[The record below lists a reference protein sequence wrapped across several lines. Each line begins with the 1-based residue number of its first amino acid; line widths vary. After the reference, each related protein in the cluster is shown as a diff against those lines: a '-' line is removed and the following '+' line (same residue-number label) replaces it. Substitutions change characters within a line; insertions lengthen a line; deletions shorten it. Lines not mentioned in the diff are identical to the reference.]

1 MTPPRS
7 GLRPP
12 PPRGG
17 GASGPAEPDP
27 PRPLET
33 DPLARYWSKRNFA
46 VTSEPR
52 GDVAATSGTS
62 GSELAF
68 VVQKHHASRLHY
80 DFRLELDG
88 VMLSWAVPRGPSY
101 DPKDMRM
108 AIHVEDHPLSYN
120 GFEGT
125 IPRGQYGAGTVIV
138 WDNGTWEPAVDPH
151 QGLKDGKLVFT
162 LHGHKLFGL
171 WELVRIARPGDRQ
184 EPWLLFKKRDH
195 HAKPRSA
202 YDVVS
207 ALPDSVVAKPLKA
220 PPATAAGPTG
230 AVKAPMPATLSPQLA
245 SLASAAP
252 TSGAWIWEIK
262 LDGYRLMA
270 RIADGKAQLITRGGH
285 DWSSKMPALV
295 GALQS
300 LKLKT
305 AWLDG
310 EIVVMGKN
318 GTPEFNALQSAFDRS
333 RTDSILYFL
342 FDLPYFEGHDLR
354 ATPLVQR
361 RQLLKQLLDE
371 HPHDHLRF
379 SADFDADAAS
389 ILESARRMGLEGV
402 IAKRKDAPYESRR
415 TETWLKLK
423 NKLRQEFVVAGYTD
437 RSSGEAEIGS
447 LLLAVH
453 DDGGRL
459 VYVGNVGTGWNAKTA
474 AELRQRLQKIEVAA
488 SPFGTRPLHQHRWA
502 VRDPAAQH
510 FVKPALVAEI
520 EFSDW
525 TPDNQVRH
533 AKYLGLRIDKDAKS
547 VKRES
552 AVMPQGPALV
562 KAGSSIVGG
571 IKVSHPERIIDA
583 STGITKLE
591 VVRYYESVADWIL
604 PHLKGRPCS
613 LVRGPTG
620 VGGELFFQKHIE
632 SLQITGIDE
641 LDPALW
647 PGHAPLLQVPT
658 AKALIAAAQM
668 NVIEFH
674 TWNSL
679 VRKIDQPDRV
689 IFDLDPGE
697 GERWERVQEAATLVR
712 GLLQALGLQS
722 WLKTSGGKGLHVVV
736 PLTPRDGQETVKA
749 FARAAVEHIAQVIPQ
764 RFTAKMGAANRVGKL
779 FVDYLR
785 NNHGATTAAA
795 YSARSRPGLGVSMP
809 ITWDDLAALKR
820 SDQWTVRT
828 AREHLSFQTVDPW
841 ADYARCKQTLSAGL
855 KTLGLGTAPAAP
867 PRSRARSARA

>member
-1 MTPPRS
+1 MTDKPQH
-7 GLRPP
+7 
-12 PPRGG
+12 
-17 GASGPAEPDP
+17 
-27 PRPLET
+27 

-52 GDVAATSGTS
+52 GDVAAS

-88 VMLSWAVPRGPSY
+88 VMLSWAVPKGPSY

-120 GFEGT
+120 SFEGT
-125 IPRGQYGAGTVIV
+125 IPPKQYGAGTVIV
-138 WDNGTWEPAVDPH
+138 WDHGTWAPTVDPH
-151 QGLKDGKLVFT
+151 QGLKDGKLVFA

-171 WELVRIARPGDRQ
+171 WELVRIAKPGDKQ
-184 EPWLLFKKRDH
+184 EAWLLFKKRDP
-195 HAKPRSA
+195 HAKPRSE

-207 ALPDSVVAKPLKA
+207 ALPDSVIAKPLKA
-220 PPATAAGPTG
+220 TPNNSTGPTG
-230 AVKAPMPATLSPQLA
+230 AVKAPLPATLAPQLA

-252 TSGAWIWEIK
+252 TSGAWSWEIK
-262 LDGYRLMA
+262 LDGYRLMT
-270 RIADGKAQLITRGGH
+270 RIDDGKVRLITRGGH
-285 DWSSKMPALV
+285 DWSVKMPALV
-295 GALQS
+295 KAVQS
-300 LKLKT
+300 LGLKT

-310 EIVVMGKN
+310 EIVVIGKN
-318 GTPEFNALQSAFDRS
+318 GTPEFNALQNAFDRS
-333 RTDSILYFL
+333 RTESIDYFL

-423 NKLRQEFVVAGYTD
+423 NKLRQEFVVAGYSD

-453 DDGGRL
+453 DDGGQL
-459 VYVGNVGTGWNAKTA
+459 VYVGNVGTGWDAKTA
-474 AELRQRLQKIEVAA
+474 AKLKTQLKKMEIAA
-488 SPFGTRPLHQHRWA
+488 SPFGSKPLHQHRWA

-510 FVKPALVAEI
+510 FVKPTLVAEV

-525 TPDNQVRH
+525 TPDSQVRH
-533 AKYLGLRIDKDAKS
+533 AKFLGLRIDKDAKT

-552 AVMPQGPALV
+552 AVMPEGPALV
-562 KAGSSIVGG
+562 AAGSSIVGG

-591 VVRYYESVADWIL
+591 LVRYYESVADWML

-613 LVRGPTG
+613 LVRGPSG

-632 SLQITGIDE
+632 SLQITGIKE
-641 LDPALW
+641 LDAALW
-647 PGHAPLLQVPT
+647 PGHAALLEVPT
-658 AKALIAAAQM
+658 AKALIGAAQM

-674 TWNSL
+674 TWNATA
-679 VRKIDQPDRV
+679 RRIDQPDRV

-712 GLLQALGLQS
+712 GLLQELGLES

-736 PLTPRDGQETVKA
+736 PLAPRADWDTVKA
-749 FARAAVEHIAQVIPQ
+749 FAQAAVQHLARVIPQ
-764 RFTAKMGAANRVGKL
+764 RFTARMGAANRVGKL

-809 ITWDDLAALKR
+809 IAWDDLATLKR
-820 SDQWTVRT
+820 GDQWSVRT
-828 AREHLSFQTVDPW
+828 AREHLSFQRVDPW
-841 ADYARCKQTLSAGL
+841 QHYWKCKQTLSAAFKAL
-855 KTLGLGTAPAAP
+855 LAD
-867 PRSRARSARA
+867 S

>member
-1 MTPPRS
+1 MT
-7 GLRPP
+7 
-12 PPRGG
+12 
-17 GASGPAEPDP
+17 ADP
-27 PRPLET
+27 PARG
-33 DPLARYWSKRNFA
+33 PLARYWAKRDFA
-46 VTSEPR
+46 LTTEPR
-52 GDVAATSGTS
+52 GDVGASGA
-62 GSELAF
+62 ELAF

-80 DFRLELDG
+80 DFRLEWGG
-88 VMLSWAVPRGPSY
+88 VMWSWAVPKGPSC

-108 AIHVEDHPLSYN
+108 AIHVEDHPRSYN
-120 GFEGT
+120 RFEGT

-138 WDNGTWEPAVDPH
+138 WDEGTWVPAVDPM
-151 QGLKDGKLVFT
+151 QGLRDGKLVFA
-162 LHGHKLFGL
+162 LNGHKLVGL
-171 WELVRIARPGDRQ
+171 WELVRIAKPGDKQ
-184 EPWLLFKKRDH
+184 DAWLLFKKRDRY
-195 HAKPRSA
+195 ARPRSE

-207 ALPDSVVAKPLKA
+207 ALPDSVIAKPLKA
-220 PPATAAGPTG
+220 TTGRAAPTG
-230 AVKAPMPATLSPQLA
+230 AVEAPLPATLAPQLA

-252 TSGAWIWEIK
+252 TSGAWSWEIK
-262 LDGYRLMA
+262 LDGYRLMT
-270 RIADGKAQLITRGGH
+270 RIDDGKVQLITRGGH
-285 DWSSKMPALV
+285 DWSARMPALAKAV
-295 GALQS
+295 QS
-300 LKLKT
+300 LGLKR

-310 EIVVMGKN
+310 EIVVIGKD
-318 GTPEFNALQSAFDRS
+318 GTPEFNALQNAFDRS
-333 RTDSILYFL
+333 RTDGIDYFL
-342 FDLPYFEGHDLR
+342 FDLPYFEGYDLR

-371 HPHDHLRF
+371 HPHEHLRF

-447 LLLAVH
+447 LLLGVH
-453 DDGGRL
+453 DAAGQL

-474 AELRQRLQKIEVAA
+474 AALKQRLKKIEVAA
-488 SPFGTRPLHQHRWA
+488 SPFGAKPLHRHRWA

-510 FVKPALVAEI
+510 FVKPTLVAEV

-525 TPDNQVRH
+525 TPDSQVRH
-533 AKYLGLRIDKDAKS
+533 AKFLGLRIDKDAGT
-547 VKRES
+547 VERES
-552 AVMPQGPALV
+552 AVMPPGPAHV
-562 KAGSSIVGG
+562 KAGSSVVGG

-591 VVRYYESVADWIL
+591 LVRYYESVADWML

-632 SLQITGIDE
+632 SLQITGIRE
-641 LDPALW
+641 LDAALW
-647 PGHAPLLQVPT
+647 PGHASLLEVST
-658 AKALIAAAQM
+658 AKALVGAAQM

-674 TWNSL
+674 TWNATT
-679 VRKIDQPDRV
+679 RKIDRPDRV

-712 GLLQALGLQS
+712 ALLQELGLES

-736 PLTPRDGQETVKA
+736 PLTPRDDWEAVKA
-749 FARAAVEHIAQVIPQ
+749 FAQAAVQHLARVIPQ
-764 RFTAKMGAANRVGKL
+764 RFTAKLGAANRVGKL

-795 YSARSRPGLGVSMP
+795 FSARSRPGLGVSMP
-809 ITWDDLAALKR
+809 IAWDDLASVKR
-820 SDQWTVRT
+820 SDQWSVRT
-828 AREHLSFQTVDPW
+828 AREHLSFQTADPW
-841 ADYARCKQTLSAGL
+841 QDYWACKQTLTAGL
-855 KTLGLGTAPAAP
+855 KVLGVAPAAP
-867 PRSRARSARA
+867 PRSRAPSARA